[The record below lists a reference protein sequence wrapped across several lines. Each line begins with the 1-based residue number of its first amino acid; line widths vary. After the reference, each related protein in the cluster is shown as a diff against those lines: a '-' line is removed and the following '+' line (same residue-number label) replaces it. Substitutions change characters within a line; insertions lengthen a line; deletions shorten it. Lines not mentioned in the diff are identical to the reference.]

1 MIKYTISEYLH
12 VWIYFYFKLHSGF
25 MNSSEHLTHFIK
37 KIQINLRYFICQR
50 DLLRIYYLSAQGAR
64 KRVLRC
70 KLYWQKE
77 K

>member
-1 MIKYTISEYLH
+1 MAKYLD
-12 VWIYFYFKLHSGF
+12 VGIYFHIHSGF
-25 MNSSEHLTHFIK
+25 MNSSDHLTHFIK

-50 DLLRIYYLSAQGAR
+50 DLLRIYYLSAQGAK

>member
-1 MIKYTISEYLH
+1 MAKCLC
-12 VWIYFYFKLHSGF
+12 IYFYFKLSSGC
-25 MNSSEHLTHFIK
+25 MNSSDHLTHFIEY
-37 KIQINLRYFICQR
+37 IQINLRYFICQR